1 MINCSNILLFDI
13 YNFNEHN
20 SKNKMNIKNYSVNIT
35 KKKILFQSIPVFFSN
50 LALPLVGM
58 IDTGLMGNM
67 GEAKYLAATSVATSV
82 MTMVI
87 WSFGFLRMGTVGMV
101 AQFFGKGNYREI
113 VKTLLRNFFIAI
125 FISVIIILLKPII
138 LNLINF
144 FFIISTDTYDLI
156 NIYISVRIFSIPA
169 ELVIYILVGFYLG
182 IQKTKLSSLL
192 IITLSILNIFFSSYF
207 VLSLD
212 LNIFGVALG
221 TLVASYITILI
232 FLIFTYRFI
241 IKKFQIIP
249 NFRNIIIRSKLLK
262 LFNINFDIFIRTIFL
277 TFSFLWVT
285 YLGSILG
292 EDYLAVNSILMQFVI
307 LAAFFLDAFAF
318 STEGIIGFTIGRK
331 NRKSFLS
338 VVKNSIEI
346 SFITALVIS
355 IFYLIFFKQIVN
367 IITDIEI
374 LRFISYKHFIWV
386 IIIPPVASFCYQLDG
401 IFIGASQT
409 KEIRNAMII
418 SVASFILISIYLTK
432 HLGNHGLW
440 LSLLLFMIIRSLTL
454 KYFFTKILKKF

>member
-1 MINCSNILLFDI
+1 
-13 YNFNEHN
+13 
-20 SKNKMNIKNYSVNIT
+20 MNIKNYSVNIT
-35 KKKILFQSIPVFFSN
+35 KKKILFLSIPVFFSN
-50 LALPLVGM
+50 LAIPLVGM